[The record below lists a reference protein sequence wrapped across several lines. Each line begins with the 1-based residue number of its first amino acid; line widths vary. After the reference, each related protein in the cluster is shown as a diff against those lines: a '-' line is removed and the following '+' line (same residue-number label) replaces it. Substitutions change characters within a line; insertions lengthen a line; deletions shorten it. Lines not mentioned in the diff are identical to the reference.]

1 MKEFFR
7 TSKVTGS
14 STRSPAIASL
24 LHANDDV
31 EISVDL
37 RAGAGLN
44 DGGRVDLLDD
54 RGPLKAEAAGQVVA
68 LVDGSVERMALEP
81 DLASADR
88 LGGRSGRLVRG
99 EFGLGNDTDR
109 LQIEA
114 KEADRGNVT
123 AEIVFAL
130 VLGMEAL
137 DEVGDR
143 ADRTRSVD
151 GERTPLAAI
160 HHVDRALQDDVL
172 LGDAF
177 VGQTG
182 EGLRL
187 QRGELRL
194 DGGGIS
200 LLGADHAALREVVL
214 HVDQQA
220 A

>member
-68 LVDGSVERMALEP
+68 LVDGSVERTALEP
-81 DLASADR
+81 DLSPADR
-88 LGGRSGRLVRG
+88 LGNSSGRFVHG
-99 EFGLGNDTDR
+99 EFGLGNDADR
-109 LQIEA
+109 LQVEA
-114 KEADRGNVT
+114 EEADRGAVT

-130 VLGMEAL
+130 VFRVEAF

-143 ADRTRSVD
+143 ADGTRRIDS
-151 GERTPLAAI
+151 E
-160 HHVDRALQDDVL
+160 
-172 LGDAF
+172 
-177 VGQTG
+177 
-182 EGLRL
+182 
-187 QRGELRL
+187 
-194 DGGGIS
+194 
-200 LLGADHAALREVVL
+200 
-214 HVDQQA
+214 
-220 A
+220 